1 MHVAY
6 VNVFLNLKVNIQGIL
21 LLCGLDQSG
30 GSWDHWSSLQSLPL
44 CWRHDWWHQFG
55 GRVESVMW
63 VVSMFCGSTCQL
75 DVTPSDR
82 RPLQV
87 APAQWEFQV
96 GPASGTWRGKK
107 MLLELLLW
115 YVTIISIQ
123 NFLAKNLAYSKW
135 HLQAG
140 CGRSVDG
147 PLYSAALVWGHIKL
161 DLFQCMFCCD
171 ARLVICDIFGRNTTW
186 GWPLIPSQSQSKLEL
201 AVCASTLEFL
211 NEFFAVSQ
219 SWDSK
224 VTQTIPTWPQ
234 EALQEGMFQF
244 SMMPFGG

>member
-6 VNVFLNLKVNIQGIL
+6 VTVFLNLKVHIQGIL

-123 NFLAKNLAYSKW
+123 NFLAKNLAYSKYMASSGRVRTICGW
-135 HLQAG
+135 PAIFCSACVRTHQAG
-140 CGRSVDG
+140 SISVHVLLRCQASYLRHFWQEYNVGVTFDPKPVPKQAGIGCLCLNPWILEWIFRSV
-147 PLYSAALVWGHIKL
+147 
-161 DLFQCMFCCD
+161 
-171 ARLVICDIFGRNTTW
+171 
-186 GWPLIPSQSQSKLEL
+186 
-201 AVCASTLEFL
+201 
-211 NEFFAVSQ
+211 
-219 SWDSK
+219 
-224 VTQTIPTWPQ
+224 TI
-234 EALQEGMFQF
+234 LRF
-244 SMMPFGG
+244 